1 MKKLFLIFIATAISL
16 TGCQKFEDAIESLDN
31 RVTEL
36 ENTTIPTINEQIQ
49 RVNQS
54 IADLEATDAEL
65 KTYVSTLQNTATELQ
80 KSINTTNAR
89 IDEVK
94 IALQTEISIAKSD
107 VLAQLEALK
116 AETNNELAQI
126 NTTIDS
132 LKVKDAVLEDKITAL
147 KAYVDTE
154 LGNTKDWASATFS
167 TLEQYDSLCI
177 EIASIKT
184 QIESLNTSIEE
195 LEARLNDKI
204 AAGISAAVEGLH
216 EELAATVTE
225 ITASYVSAIGT
236 VKIEITEAYTGAI
249 KNAISALETSMKQW
263 VNEQLSNYYTIA
275 QVDALIEA
283 QSAEFEGKLS
293 SQKVY
298 LESLVSSLSQTLT
311 SKITAN
317 ADLIV
322 ALRDDLSSLDDEV
335 AKNAADIA
343 DNAEKIS
350 SNAASIIENTKAI
363 VANGEK
369 FEENKKAIEA
379 NAALIAE
386 NKQLIADVE
395 AKIDNTSNAANAA
408 AIANNAEAIAENAEI
423 LAENGLAI
431 NNNSA
436 AIAANTSEIENLK
449 EALSTTKS
457 ELTTAYT
464 ELINTSIATL
474 DGKLDKSVATINSRF
489 DTEVATIN
497 SRLET
502 LETKAEK
509 LESEVESIKT
519 TITSMQSDI
528 AEIQKQIAALL
539 ARIQSATY
547 VPKYSDGKAT
557 MDYGTKEAELD
568 FMISPKSAVAELTQ
582 LWHSA
587 LSVKAIYTQ
596 TRAVDFIDLP
606 VTGFEADSDNGVI
619 SLTVSGA
626 NLSENF
632 YVEQQDASLVLQISD
647 GNSNISS
654 EYVTMTPNFNIQ
666 FEDLHVKAVCC
677 NNWDVNR
684 DSELSYAEA
693 ASITDIGDVFKSNT
707 NIVTFAE
714 LRHFISLTEI
724 PDNAF
729 SGCTKLI
736 EIVLPENI
744 SAIGEKAFNR
754 CLKLIKMKL
763 PCQLISVGEYAFQE
777 CGLKH
782 FDIPGGL
789 TSIPE
794 GMFYNSSLE
803 TVTIPSSIKEIS
815 EHAFD
820 RCFNLTDVT
829 IPEGVTRLSIYS
841 FGNCI
846 LLNTVTLPASITSM
860 HGMVFSG
867 CTQLTSIFFKPT
879 TPPSLNQAIVPQTAK
894 IYVPQESYDVYKS
907 ASSTGWADCRSRIEP
922 YEFK

>member
-89 IDEVK
+89 IDEIKV
-94 IALQTEISIAKSD
+94 ALQTEISIAKSD

-132 LKVKDAVLEDKITAL
+132 LKAKDAVLEDKITAL

-204 AAGISAAVEGLH
+204 AADISAAVEGLH

-236 VKIEITEAYTGAI
+236 AKIEITEAYTGAI

-395 AKIDNTSNAANAA
+395 TKIDNTSNAANAA

-474 DGKLDKSVATINSRF
+474 DGKLDKSVATINTRIDS
-489 DTEVATIN
+489 EVATIN
-497 SRLET
+497 SRLDALAARVET
-502 LETKAEK
+502 LEN
-509 LESEVESIKT
+509 EVVTIKN
-519 TITSMQSDI
+519 TISSMQSDI
-528 AEIQKQIAALL
+528 AETQQQIAALL
-539 ARIQSATY
+539 ARIQSVTY

-568 FMISPKSAVAELTQ
+568 FMISPKSAVTELAK
-582 LWHSA
+582 LWNSA

-606 VTGFEADSDNGVI
+606 VTSFEADSDNGVI

-666 FEDLHVKAVCC
+666 FEDLNVKFLCC
-677 NNWDVNR
+677 KYWDTNY
-684 DSELSYAEA
+684 DNELSYEEA
-693 ASITDIGDVFKSNT
+693 AAVTDISHKFPNRRDITSFSEFRYFVGIKELPTQAFLGCENLWKIELPQNISIIGPASFGSCKRLLKIDLPNGVKTIGDASFNECSSLKSITIPENV
-707 NIVTFAE
+707 
-714 LRHFISLTEI
+714 TEI
-724 PDNAF
+724 GSSAF
-729 SGCTKLI
+729 YLCDSLKCI
-736 EIVLPENI
+736 YCRPETPPAVYYSKYGSYSFPNNVI
-744 SAIGEKAFNR
+744 I
-754 CLKLIKMKL
+754 
-763 PCQLISVGEYAFQE
+763 Y
-777 CGLKH
+777 
-782 FDIPGGL
+782 IPHASYEAY
-789 TSIPE
+789 TQYSSSKE
-794 GMFYNSSLE
+794 GMFQQNW
-803 TVTIPSSIKEIS
+803 
-815 EHAFD
+815 A
-820 RCFNLTDVT
+820 R
-829 IPEGVTRLSIYS
+829 
-841 FGNCI
+841 
-846 LLNTVTLPASITSM
+846 
-860 HGMVFSG
+860 
-867 CTQLTSIFFKPT
+867 
-879 TPPSLNQAIVPQTAK
+879 
-894 IYVPQESYDVYKS
+894 YKS
-907 ASSTGWADCRSRIEP
+907 QIEP
-922 YEFK
+922 YDF